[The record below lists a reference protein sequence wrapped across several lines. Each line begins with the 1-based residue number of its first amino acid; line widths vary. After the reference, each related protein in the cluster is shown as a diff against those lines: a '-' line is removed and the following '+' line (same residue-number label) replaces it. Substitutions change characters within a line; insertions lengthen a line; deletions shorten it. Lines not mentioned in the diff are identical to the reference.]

1 MEYYRFTGEIRK
13 NFWEFKNN
21 LYNGLSNED
30 RLVDSII
37 VSRLDPPCSKPTH
50 KLPDFRLDIDFSE
63 NGVLVNGKDFITAQ
77 DQNIDPT
84 QDSYTFQGEWFTV
97 EKKNKTTLN
106 ITMDENRGE
115 TERKIII
122 HLQAGNYFD
131 RVSIT
136 QEGEWVC
143 C

>member
-1 MEYYRFTGEIRK
+1 MNLMEYYRFTGEIRK

-63 NGVLVNGKDFITAQ
+63 FDIELFRESLKKYIIKNNLPK
-77 DQNIDPT
+77 NI
-84 QDSYTFQGEWFTV
+84 S
-97 EKKNKTTLN
+97 L
-106 ITMDENRGE
+106 
-115 TERKIII
+115 II
-122 HLQAGNYFD
+122 
-131 RVSIT
+131 
-136 QEGEWVC
+136 E
-143 C
+143 